1 MFRRNA
7 RAPKK
12 ERSFLAWLG
21 LLLMAVSFVWLQL
34 TAVPRSL
41 TLLESPPSP
50 PEPFAVVVIDP
61 GHGGQDSGTS
71 KSGLVEKELTFD
83 VAHRVERNL
92 QERGLVTVMTRAGDT
107 YVSLQDRATIAN
119 SQPESIFVS
128 IHFDEAGRSAAT
140 GIETYYAAHP
150 ISLPERVAS
159 WLPFLQRTSS
169 EPPNLESQS
178 LATFIQESLVVRTQA
193 TNRGTR
199 PQQFFVIA
207 NVHHPAVLV
216 EGGFLTNKDDAV
228 KLANAEY
235 REQMAAGIAEGILQ
249 YRDTL
254 LDKRTPLAV
263 DLPSR

>member
-1 MFRRNA
+1 
-7 RAPKK
+7 
-12 ERSFLAWLG
+12 
-21 LLLMAVSFVWLQL
+21 MATSFVWLQV

-41 TLLESPPSP
+41 TRLEPPP
-50 PEPFAVVVIDP
+50 PPPPAPFAVVVIDP
-61 GHGGQDSGTS
+61 GHGGQDSGTM
-71 KSGLVEKELTFD
+71 KSGLVEKELALD
-83 VAHRVERNL
+83 VAHRLERHL
-92 QERGLVTVMTRAGDT
+92 QERGLAAVMTRADDS
-107 YVSLQDRATIAN
+107 YISLQDRATIAN
-119 SQPESIFVS
+119 SQPESVFVS
-128 IHFDEAGRSAAT
+128 IHFDEAGRAAAT

-150 ISLPERVAS
+150 ISFPDRVAS

-169 EPPNLESQS
+169 EPPNVESQS
-178 LATFIQESLVVRTQA
+178 LAAFIQESAIARTQA
-193 TNRGTR
+193 MNRGTR

-216 EGGFLTNKDDAV
+216 EGGFLTNKEDAIR
-228 KLANAEY
+228 LTNAEY